1 LGNRKIL
8 IVGGG
13 IIGLSIAEALSRRGL
28 KPILLEKG
36 ELGREASWAGAGS
49 LSLKKAVLAGG
60 VQLELS
66 VFSLRLF
73 ERWMGLIQQES
84 GVDPGYHLGPTLEIA
99 FEEAEEAK
107 LRNLFSRL
115 QALKMEVAWK
125 TGEEVRKGESEISTE
140 VISAIQMPK
149 TGVIRPPRLLRA
161 LVTLLAKRGVVMQ
174 DQTVVS
180 GFLVRGGKVC
190 GVKTAFEEI
199 GADAVVLAAG
209 AWSGPLGDH
218 LGIKLPVRPM
228 RGQVAMFYSDRV
240 TFQSSLTTSQISIV
254 PRGDGHYHAS
264 IPSEDAGFNKNT
276 TLQGVEAIESGA
288 YRVAPGLRLAKMES
302 RWAGLLPGS
311 PDGKPFLG
319 TVPGIEGLYLAC
331 GHFDQGYLL
340 APATGLL
347 IEQTLRGEE
356 PDIPMEPFSLNRPI
370 QESFEM

>member
-1 LGNRKIL
+1 MGNRKIL

-28 KPILLEKG
+28 KPILLEKS
-36 ELGREASWAGAGS
+36 EFGREASWAGAGS
-49 LSLKKAVLAGG
+49 LSLKTAALAGG

-66 VFSLRLF
+66 VFSLSLF
-73 ERWMGLIQQES
+73 GRWMELIQEES
-84 GVDPGYHLGPTLEIA
+84 GVDPGYHVGPALEIA
-99 FEEAEEAK
+99 FDETEEAK
-107 LRNLFSRL
+107 LRYLFSRL
-115 QALKMEVAWK
+115 KSLNMEVDWK
-125 TGEEVRKGESEISTE
+125 TGDEARKVEPEISTE
-140 VISAIQMPK
+140 VVSAIQMPK
-149 TGVIRPPRLLRA
+149 VGVIRPPRLLRA
-161 LVTLLAKRGVVMQ
+161 LTTLLAKRGVVMR
-174 DQTVVS
+174 DQTAVS
-180 GFLVRGGKVC
+180 GFLTRGGKVC
-190 GVKTAFEEI
+190 GVKTSFEEI

-218 LGIKLPVRPM
+218 LGIKIPVRPM

-240 TFQSSLTTSQISIV
+240 TLQSSLTTPQIKIV

-264 IPSEDAGFNKNT
+264 IPSEEAGFNKNT

-288 YRVAPGLRLAKMES
+288 YRLAPGLRLAKMES

-311 PDGKPFLG
+311 LDGKPYLG
-319 TVPGIEGLYLAC
+319 SVPDIEGLYLAC

-370 QESFEM
+370 QESFE